1 MKLRDLPR
9 EAFLWLAGLR
19 LVVGLAAI
27 PLAPFLYRQHFIVL
41 VLMRPTKEV
50 LLAAGFLI
58 RQGKVDLGPVLLASI
73 PLMLLGVWQ
82 FFYLGRVYS
91 KEIREGEVPG
101 IGGRLIA
108 PDKVKKLQK
117 VLDKKGPRLIFLG
130 RLAVFSSAM
139 VGAAAGAGKM
149 SSRDFLVP
157 DGLGALASTAITLAA
172 GYFLGAAYEKASPL
186 LTVLGVLALAGAG
199 VLLGRYLRRV

>member
-1 MKLRDLPR
+1 MKLRDIPR
-9 EAFLWLAGLR
+9 ELFVWLGGARAL
-19 LVVGLAAI
+19 VGLAAI
-27 PLAPFLYRQHFIVL
+27 PLAPFLYREHFIVL

-58 RQGKVDLGPVLLASI
+58 RQGKVGLGPVLAAAV
-73 PLMLLGVWQ
+73 PLLLFGVWQ

-91 KEIREGEVPG
+91 SEIRKGEVPG
-101 IGGRLIA
+101 IGGRVIK

-117 VLDKKGPRLIFLG
+117 VLDKKGGRLVFLG
-130 RLAVFSSAM
+130 RLAAFPSAM
-139 VGAAAGAGKM
+139 VATSAGAGKM

-157 DGLGALASTAITLAA
+157 DGAGGLLSVVITLSA

-186 LTVLGVLALAGAG
+186 LTVIGVLVLVAGA
-199 VLLGRYLRRV
+199 VALGRYLRKT